1 MLDKPPLRKQET
13 LYSCAPACLRMVLES
28 LGVFK
33 TEQELRELCDCTYD
47 SVFLPGGTD
56 PHPFKLKAAA
66 QSLDFANT
74 RIANLSFDE
83 LKSELERG
91 LYPIVYIKTRLV
103 SNKPLQLHAVVIAEI
118 GEVVVEVIDPW
129 RGEHV
134 FSIEDFLTEWG
145 LARRITI
152 LVEQ

>member
-1 MLDKPPLRKQET
+1 MPDKPPLRKQET
-13 LYSCAPACLRMVLES
+13 LYSCAPACLRMVVES

-74 RIANLSFDE
+74 MIASPSFDE
-83 LKSELERG
+83 LKSELGRG

-103 SNKPLQLHAVVIAEI
+103 PDKPLQLHAVVLTEI
-118 GEVVVEVIDPW
+118 SEITVDVLDPW

-134 FSIEDFLTEWG
+134 FSIEDFLTEWE
-145 LARRITI
+145 LARRVTI
-152 LVEQ
+152 IVE

>member
-1 MLDKPPLRKQET
+1 
-13 LYSCAPACLRMVLES
+13 MVLES

-33 TEQELRELCDCTYD
+33 TEQKLRELCDCTYD

-66 QSLDFANT
+66 QTLGFANT
-74 RIANLSFDE
+74 KIAILTFDE
-83 LKSELERG
+83 LKSELDRA

-103 SNKPLQLHAVVIAEI
+103 SDKPLQLHAVVVTEILEIA
-118 GEVVVEVIDPW
+118 VEVLDPW

-134 FSIEDFLTEWG
+134 FSIQDFLTEWE
-145 LARRITI
+145 LARRVTI
-152 LVEQ
+152 LVE